1 MLSLQP
7 PGLRRSQQG
16 QRKEP
21 RKVNSILSLSD
32 DVTLNKAENA
42 WKPSARKSSR
52 SHPGEEEVAD
62 DDLQQ
67 IKTRRLFKRLRT
79 ILNKLTPENFQQ
91 LMKQVQELAIDTE
104 QRLKGAINLIFEK
117 AISEP
122 NLSEAH
128 ANMCRF
134 LTGVNEAVWMYT
146 LLSYV
151 SLLFLTV
158 ITRFFAYF

>member
-1 MLSLQP
+1 M
-7 PGLRRSQQG
+7 
-16 QRKEP
+16 
-21 RKVNSILSLSD
+21 
-32 DVTLNKAENA
+32 TLNKAENA
-42 WKPSARKSSR
+42 WKPSARKPSR
-52 SHPGEEEVAD
+52 GRPGEEEVED

-134 LTGVNEAVWMYT
+134 LTGVNQAVWMSMLFSLV
-146 LLSYV
+146 LL
-151 SLLFLTV
+151 LLFLTV
-158 ITRFFAYF
+158 VTRFFAYFWAIMLVSKKWI